1 LTGSIQHHFQSLLA
15 DWFEE
20 KFIPRRKK
28 FLRWDINYLVKAV
41 PTENQQQPS
50 TTINRIRTN
59 KKKSSNSNL
68 VPLTGTTTQLD
79 LARHTAQISAGE

>member
-50 TTINRIRTN
+50 TEYEQT
-59 KKKSSNSNL
+59 KKRAAIPILSL
-68 VPLTGTTTQLD
+68 
-79 LARHTAQISAGE
+79 